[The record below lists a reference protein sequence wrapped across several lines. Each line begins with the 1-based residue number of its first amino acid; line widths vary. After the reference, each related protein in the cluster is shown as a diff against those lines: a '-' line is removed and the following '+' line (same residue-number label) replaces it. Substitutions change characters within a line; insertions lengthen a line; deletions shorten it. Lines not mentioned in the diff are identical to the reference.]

1 MFKDMKLGVKLGLG
15 FGILVL
21 LTCALGLLAIG
32 KMRSVQAGG
41 EDMAQAHIPEVVIAN
56 GLERSVQMA
65 MLSMRGYSMSY
76 KTAYWQE
83 GQKWLAEARGF
94 LDQAKAHMQKYPT
107 AAQIKDGETRAA
119 EEVARY
125 TKAAEETKAII
136 EQMVKERGFMDRAAD
151 EFNANTSKYLDNR
164 KTWLLSL
171 VDANKSGIFVK
182 DGLEDVFAMNRIDD
196 LGGKVLLK
204 AFKAQALFDVKQV
217 EGVKGQLKELAELL
231 DKLKTRTSDMGAM
244 MALEGLS
251 ASAEAYEATIGDY
264 LKALQRLEDANRK
277 LDAIGGNVVVVAREI
292 ADAGTKQ
299 AQLIANRSAEDL
311 GGAVFGL
318 IAGLGVAV
326 ALGLGVA
333 VYLTKGI
340 TGPMTK
346 GAAFAT
352 AVASGDLDQ
361 TLDLDQKDE
370 VGVLAKAMTLMVATL
385 KLKITE
391 VTQQEIQAREAATE
405 AKSAM
410 EQAQL
415 KEHEVSDL
423 LEKMNVLADQAQ
435 SISERMSSATEELS
449 AQTSDISAGA
459 QSQSQRIAVTATAME
474 QMTATVLD
482 VAQNASEASSNAGQ
496 ALNKATHGATVVG
509 QAVAGISGVHSITQD
524 LQHNMED
531 LGHKAEA
538 IGTVLN
544 VISDIA
550 DQTNL
555 LALNAAI
562 EAARAGDAGRGFAVV
577 ADEVRKLAEKTMGA
591 TREVGDSI
599 QAIQEAARLSV
610 VKMQSA
616 ALEVEKVTGLAQ
628 QSGTVLSEILGLTE
642 TNARRVEGIAAA
654 AEEQSASTGEI
665 NRAIEQINRI
675 VSETAE
681 GINQSAKA
689 IEDLTVMSSEL
700 NELIAH
706 LKSAD
711 EDQGPKMLM

>member
-21 LTCALGLLAIG
+21 LTCALGLLAIA
-32 KMRSVQAGG
+32 KMHSAQEGG
-41 EDMAQAHIPEVVIAN
+41 EDMALAHIPEVVIAN

-65 MLSMRGYSMSY
+65 MLSMRGYSLSY
-76 KTAYWQE
+76 KPAYWE
-83 GQKWLAEARGF
+83 ESQKWLAQAREF
-94 LDQAKAHMQKYPT
+94 LEQAQAHLQKYPA
-107 AAQIKDGETRAA
+107 AAQIKEGESRATA
-119 EEVARY
+119 EVDRY
-125 TKAAEETKAII
+125 AKAAQETKAIVDL
-136 EQMVKERGFMDRAAD
+136 MVKERGFMDRASE
-151 EFNANTSKYLDNR
+151 EFNANTSKYLENR
-164 KTWLLSL
+164 KKWLLSL
-171 VDANKSGIFVK
+171 IDANKSGMFLK
-182 DGLEDVFAMNRIDD
+182 EGLEDVFAMNKIDD
-196 LGGKVLLK
+196 LGSQILLK
-204 AFKAQALFDVKQV
+204 TFKAQALFDVKQV
-217 EGVKGQLKELAELL
+217 EGVKGQLKELGELL
-231 DKLKTRTSDMGAM
+231 DKLKARTSDMGAM

-264 LKALQRLEDANRK
+264 LKALQRLEEANRA
-277 LDAIGGNVVVVAREI
+277 LDATGGNVVAVAREI
-292 ADAGTKQ
+292 ADAGMKQ
-299 AQLIANRSAEDL
+299 AQLIADRSAKDL
-311 GGAVFGL
+311 GAAMYGL
-318 IAGLGVAV
+318 MGGLGVAV

-333 VYLTKGI
+333 VYLTRSI
-340 TGPMTK
+340 TAPMTK
-346 GAAFAT
+346 GAAFAS

-361 TLDLDQKDE
+361 TLDLDQNDE

-385 KLKITE
+385 KLKIAEATKQE
-391 VTQQEIQAREAATE
+391 VQAREAATE

-415 KEHEVSDL
+415 KEQEVSEL
-423 LEKMNVLADQAQ
+423 LARMNALADQAQ
-435 SISERMSSATEELS
+435 SISERMSSATEQLS
-449 AQTSDISAGA
+449 AQTQEISSGA

-482 VAQNASEASSNAGQ
+482 VAQNASEASSNADQ
-496 ALNKATHGATVVG
+496 ALHKATHGATVVG
-509 QAVAGISGVHSITQD
+509 QAVTGIGGVHSITQD

-562 EAARAGDAGRGFAVV
+562 EAARAGEAGRGFAVV

-599 QAIQEAARLSV
+599 QAIQNAARLSV
-610 VKMQSA
+610 VKMQNA
-616 ALEVEKVTGLAQ
+616 ASEVEKVTGLAQ

-642 TNARRVEGIAAA
+642 TNAKRVEGIAAA

-665 NRAIEQINRI
+665 NRAIEHINRI

-706 LKSAD
+706 LKFAD
-711 EDQGPKMLM
+711 ETQGPKMLL